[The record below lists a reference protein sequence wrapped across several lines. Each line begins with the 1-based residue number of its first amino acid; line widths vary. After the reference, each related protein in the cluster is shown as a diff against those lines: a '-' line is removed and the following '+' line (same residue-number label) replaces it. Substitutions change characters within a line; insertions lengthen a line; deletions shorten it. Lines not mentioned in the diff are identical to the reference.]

1 LIGGALGLVPALY
14 FLTRVDPVKFRLAF
28 GIFLAVYAGYMLL
41 RPQSQLLQRIKS
53 RVFDGLV
60 GFTGGLIGGLTA
72 MPGAAPVV
80 WCDLRGLPKE
90 QQRGVVQPYIAAMQV
105 VAMVLLVGSGN
116 LSRNVAVEFAMTL
129 PALLAGTALGIF
141 LFGKIDDATFRR
153 FVLGALLV
161 SGLSFVFS

>member
-1 LIGGALGLVPALY
+1 
-14 FLTRVDPVKFRLAF
+14 
-28 GIFLAVYAGYMLL
+28 
-41 RPQSQLLQRIKS
+41 
-53 RVFDGLV
+53 
-60 GFTGGLIGGLTA
+60 
-72 MPGAAPVV
+72 
-80 WCDLRGLPKE
+80 
-90 QQRGVVQPYIAAMQV
+90 
-105 VAMVLLVGSGN
+105 MVLLVGSGN